1 MRGPNGTK
9 WLAAAFA
16 LAVTLT
22 GGALPAAAKLPPE
35 AADKPGYLI
44 VGTYLIHKDA
54 LTKQN
59 FAAAKTTMKASGQ
72 GTYYKSE
79 FADGAWFDLSRS
91 SDFRD
96 IADPK
101 GKKAVPAALIDQ
113 LKLEIWIDGQGQ
125 MHSLLPADELAKR
138 IEQLKKEADKLQ
150 KDSQTAVQDNKPNAA
165 TQQSLEQN
173 RLEAGAAFLEA
184 LAGGNQEEASKLLG
198 RMGDPMEAL
207 ADLQTKASA
216 LGETLGEE
224 RKKLEAQLKQAEAA
238 GDTKLAE
245 ELQAKLN
252 ASTAATGPLGQPKAA
267 AAATV
272 ALEALK
278 AKQAELEQLAGA
290 AAKSGNAKLAEELQA
305 QAAANQAALEVEKRE
320 LKALLTAELTKQAA
334 ALAKQLAEASA
345 ARDTA
350 TEAKLLAQWAG
361 VEAQRKAIDSG
372 LVEKRESLEEAM
384 AKLETAV
391 SGQNGTAQQELEAT
405 LATLRKQWTGA
416 KKRELL
422 LQLNL
427 VESVTGEAA
436 GKVASELISKL
447 KALEKS
453 LYSTDEYKTLE
464 QLAGQI
470 GTASA
475 GQVVPLP
482 VENLLTDTVSLKFEM
497 PPVRI
502 GGAAYIHIR
511 PVSEAF
517 GALVVWNDED
527 RTVTIS
533 KAGAVLFCRVDRPE
547 AYLNGTPVT
556 LDSPPRLVEGRTMVP
571 LRFVAEGLGL
581 GVTWHEP
588 SATIRIDG
596 FGE

>member
-16 LAVTLT
+16 LAVALI
-22 GGALPAAAKLPPE
+22 GGALPVDAKLPPE

-91 SDFRD
+91 AEFRD
-96 IADPK
+96 IDDPK

-125 MHSLLPADELAKR
+125 MHSLLTAAELSKQ

-184 LAGGNQEEASKLLG
+184 LAGGKQEEASKLLG

-207 ADLQTKASA
+207 ADLQTKANA

-224 RKKLEAQLKQAEAA
+224 RKKLEAQLKQAGAA

-245 ELQAKLN
+245 ELQAKLK
-252 ASTAATGPLGQPKAA
+252 ASAAAAGPLGQPKDAA
-267 AAATV
+267 AAAV

-278 AKQAELEQLAGA
+278 AKQAELEQLAGT
-290 AAKSGNAKLAEELQA
+290 AAKSGNAKLTAELQA
-305 QAAANQAALEVEKRE
+305 QAAANQAALEAEKRE

-334 ALAKQLAEASA
+334 DLAKQLAEASA
-345 ARDTA
+345 AKDIA
-350 TEAKLLAQWAG
+350 SEAKLLAQWAG

-372 LVEKRESLEEAM
+372 LAEKRESLEEAI

-391 SGQNGTAQQELEAT
+391 SGQNGTAKQELEAT
-405 LATLRKQWTGA
+405 PATLRKQWTGA

-427 VESVTGEAA
+427 AESVTGEAA

-453 LYSTDEYKTLE
+453 LYSADEYKALE
-464 QLAGQI
+464 QLAGQV
-470 GTASA
+470 GTASG

-527 RTVTIS
+527 QTVTIS

>member
-1 MRGPNGTK
+1 MRGQNGTK

-16 LAVTLT
+16 LAVALT

-54 LTKQN
+54 LTKQS

-91 SDFRD
+91 VDFRD

-101 GKKAVPAALIDQ
+101 GKKAVSAAQIDQ

-125 MHSLLPADELAKR
+125 MHSLLPADELAKQ

-184 LAGGNQEEASKLLG
+184 LAGGNQEEANKLFG
-198 RMGDPMEAL
+198 RMGDPLEAL

-216 LGETLGEE
+216 LGTLGEE

-238 GDTKLAE
+238 GDSKLAE
-245 ELQAKLN
+245 ELQAKLK
-252 ASTAATGPLGQPKAA
+252 ASTAAAGPLGQPKDAA
-267 AAATV
+267 AAAV
-272 ALEALK
+272 ALEAIK

-290 AAKSGNAKLAEELQA
+290 AVKSGNAKLAVELQA
-305 QAAANQAALEVEKRE
+305 QAAANQTALDAEKRE
-320 LKALLTAELTKQAA
+320 VKALLTVELTKQAA

-345 ARDTA
+345 ARDAASET
-350 TEAKLLAQWAG
+350 KLLAQWAG

-372 LVEKRESLEEAM
+372 LAEKRESLEEAM
-384 AKLETAV
+384 AKLQTAA
-391 SGQNGTAQQELEAT
+391 SGQSGTAQQELEAALT
-405 LATLRKQWTGA
+405 KLRKQWTST

-436 GKVASELISKL
+436 DKVASELITEL

-453 LYSTDEYKTLE
+453 LYSADEYKALE
-464 QLAGQI
+464 QLAEQI
-470 GTASA
+470 STASG

-517 GALVVWNDED
+517 GALVIWNDED

-596 FGE
+596 FDE

>member
-16 LAVTLT
+16 FAVALT
-22 GGALPAAAKLPPE
+22 GGALPADAKLPPE

-54 LTKQN
+54 LTKQT

-91 SDFRD
+91 VEFRD

-101 GKKAVPAALIDQ
+101 GKKAVSATLIEQ
-113 LKLEIWIDGQGQ
+113 LKLEIWIDGQGEI
-125 MHSLLPADELAKR
+125 HSLLPADELSKR
-138 IEQLKKEADKLQ
+138 VEQLKKEADKLK
-150 KDSQTAVQDNKPNAA
+150 KDSQTAVEDNKPNAA

-184 LAGGNQEEASKLLG
+184 LAGGKQEEASKLLG

-216 LGETLGEE
+216 LGDTLGEE
-224 RKKLEAQLKQAEAA
+224 RKKLEVQLKQAEAA

-245 ELQAKLN
+245 ELQAKLK
-252 ASTAATGPLGQPKAA
+252 ASEAAAGPLGQPKDAA
-267 AAATV
+267 AAAV

-290 AAKSGNAKLAEELQA
+290 AAKSGNAKLTAELQA
-305 QAAANQAALEVEKRE
+305 QAAANQAALEAEKRE

-334 ALAKQLAEASA
+334 SLAKQLAEASA
-345 ARDTA
+345 AKDTA
-350 TEAKLLAQWAG
+350 SEAKLLAQWAG

-372 LVEKRESLEEAM
+372 LAEKLESLEEAM

-405 LATLRKQWTGA
+405 LTTLRKQWTGA
-416 KKRELL
+416 KKRELF

-427 VESVTGEAA
+427 VESATGEAA
-436 GKVASELISKL
+436 GKVASELITEL

-453 LYSTDEYKTLE
+453 LYTADEYKALE
-464 QLAGQI
+464 QLAEQI
-470 GTASA
+470 STASA

-517 GALVVWNDED
+517 GALVVWNDEE

-547 AYLNGTPVT
+547 ANLNGTPVT

-596 FGE
+596 FDE

>member
-1 MRGPNGTK
+1 MRGQNGTK

-16 LAVTLT
+16 LAVALT

-79 FADGAWFDLSRS
+79 FVDGAWFDLSRS
-91 SDFRD
+91 ADFRD

-101 GKKAVPAALIDQ
+101 GKKAVSAAQIDQ

-125 MHSLLPADELAKR
+125 MYSLLPADELAKQ
-138 IEQLKKEADKLQ
+138 IQQLKKEADKLQ

-165 TQQSLEQN
+165 TQQALEQN

-184 LAGGNQEEASKLLG
+184 LDGGKQEEANKLLG
-198 RMGDPMEAL
+198 RMGDPLEAL
-207 ADLQTKASA
+207 ADLQTKASS

-245 ELQAKLN
+245 ELQAKLK
-252 ASTAATGPLGQPKAA
+252 ASAAAAGPLGQPKDAA
-267 AAATV
+267 AAAV
-272 ALEALK
+272 ALEAIK

-290 AAKSGNAKLAEELQA
+290 AAKSGNAKLAAELQA
-305 QAAANQAALEVEKRE
+305 QAAANQAALDAEKRE
-320 LKALLTAELTKQAA
+320 VKALLTAELTKQAA

-345 ARDTA
+345 ARDAA
-350 TEAKLLAQWAG
+350 TETKLLAQWAG

-372 LVEKRESLEEAM
+372 LAEKRESLEEAM
-384 AKLETAV
+384 AKLEAAA
-391 SGQNGTAQQELEAT
+391 SGQNGTAQQELEAALT
-405 LATLRKQWTGA
+405 KLRKQWTGA
-416 KKRELL
+416 KKAELL

-436 GKVASELISKL
+436 DKVASELITEL

-453 LYSTDEYKTLE
+453 LYSADEYKALE
-464 QLAGQI
+464 QLAEQISTASGGQI
-470 GTASA
+470 
-475 GQVVPLP
+475 VPLP
-482 VENLLTDTVSLKFEM
+482 AENLLTDTVSLKFEM

-596 FGE
+596 FDE